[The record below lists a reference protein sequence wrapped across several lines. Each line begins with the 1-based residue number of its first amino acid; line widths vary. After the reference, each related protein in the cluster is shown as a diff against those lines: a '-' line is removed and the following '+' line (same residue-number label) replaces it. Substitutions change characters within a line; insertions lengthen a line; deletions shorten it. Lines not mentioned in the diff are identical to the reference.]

1 MNTFIEK
8 TSEHIKAYDK
18 LKKINWLFVSTVVI
32 PTFLAVIYFGFI
44 ASDIY
49 ISESRF
55 IVRSPDKQSA
65 SPFSALLKGT
75 GFSASQDDAYT
86 VQDYI
91 LSRDAL
97 TSLNENLNFK
107 NAFSSSKVDIFSRF
121 SGITFWDKSFEAL
134 YLYYQNQVEIELD
147 ADSSITTLTVKSYTA
162 EDAYHINEQLIQMS
176 EALVNK
182 LNEVAK
188 TDMISF
194 ATEEVNIA
202 EKKAKAAALALSS
215 YRNQKGVVDPEMQT
229 SVELEQVVNLQNE
242 LITAQAKLAQL
253 QAFAKDNPQIPS
265 LQLQIKGLE
274 TEIATQTKQVV
285 GGDQSLAKK
294 AAQYQR
300 LALDREFADKQLAST
315 LASLEIAR
323 NDAQRKQLYLERIV
337 QPNLPDKA
345 MQPKRLRA
353 IITAFVLGMIVWGVL
368 AMLIAGVREHQD

>member
-8 TSEHIKAYDK
+8 TSEPIKAYDK

-368 AMLIAGVREHQD
+368 AMLIAGVREHQE

>member
-8 TSEHIKAYDK
+8 TSEPIKAYDK